1 MMIPT
6 QVGAL
11 GFVQIVNALKLTDTY
26 WPLIIPAIAAPATY
40 FYMKQYID
48 STLPLEIVEAARVDG
63 SNEFRTFNTIA
74 TPILKPAIAVQM
86 IFAFVASWN
95 NYFTPALILSKKETI
110 TLPIMLAIVRSRI
123 NSQAGDMGEV
133 YMIILLA
140 IIPVVIVYLFLSK
153 FIIKGVTL
161 GAVKG

>member
-1 MMIPT
+1 
-6 QVGAL
+6 
-11 GFVQIVNALKLTDTY
+11 
-26 WPLIIPAIAAPATY
+26 
-40 FYMKQYID
+40 
-48 STLPLEIVEAARVDG
+48 
-63 SNEFRTFNTIA
+63 
-74 TPILKPAIAVQM
+74 M

-95 NYFTPALILSKKETI
+95 NYFTPALILSKKEVI